1 MRRVRTVSCCL
12 HVQETDK
19 DENEYSRQFATV
31 LSSLLV
37 RDPKSRCGV
46 AEAKDMFLDRAF
58 SGVT

>member
-1 MRRVRTVSCCL
+1 MGRVRTIRCFFI
-12 HVQETDK
+12 VQETDR
-19 DENEYSRQFATV
+19 ENEYSEQFATV

-37 RDPKSRCGV
+37 EIKNRCGV